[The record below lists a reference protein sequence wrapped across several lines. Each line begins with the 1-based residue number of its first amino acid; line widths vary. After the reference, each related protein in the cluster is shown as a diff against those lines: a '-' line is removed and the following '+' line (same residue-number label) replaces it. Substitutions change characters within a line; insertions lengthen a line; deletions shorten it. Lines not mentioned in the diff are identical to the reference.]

1 MLDIELIRTQPDVI
15 REAIRRRQREDYL
28 KTLDDLIATD
38 KRWRDATT
46 QVRDMR
52 AKRNKVSDEIARMK
66 GAEKEKAIAEMKLL
80 ANEIKARESELTEL
94 ENKRNEL
101 LLLLPNSPHPD
112 VVSGLTEEENKV
124 VRFHGEKRGFKFQP
138 KDHIDIAEK
147 LDLIDVERAAKV
159 SGARFYYLKGDLVH
173 MEIALIKHALN
184 TLEKNGFKVLLT
196 PMLVHERALMGTGF
210 LPTGRDD
217 LYKIENEDLFLIGT
231 SEVTMA
237 AMHMDEVFEE
247 DELPKHYGGFS
258 ACFRTE
264 AGAHGRDTKG
274 IFRVHQFEKVEMFKF
289 THPSKSWDEH
299 EHTIKVAEEFVASL
313 GLHYRV
319 VDVCTGELGAS
330 AARKYDIEVWLPGQG
345 KYREAGSCSN
355 CTDFQARRLN
365 VRYRDRKDGKLKFVH
380 TLNSTT
386 MATTRT
392 LVAIMENYQNEDGS
406 VTIPKVLVPFM
417 GKDRIG

>member
-15 REAIRRRQREDYL
+15 REAIRRRKREDYL
-28 KTLDDLIATD
+28 GALDDLIATD
-38 KRWRDATT
+38 KKWRDATT

-66 GAEKEKAIAEMKLL
+66 GAEKEKAIAEMKIL
-80 ANEIKARESELTEL
+80 ANEIKEKEVELTAL
-94 ENKRNEL
+94 EGKRNEL

-124 VRFHGEKRGFKFQP
+124 VKFVGDKRDFGFKP

-147 LDLIDVERAAKV
+147 LGLIDIERAAKV

-173 MEIALIKHALN
+173 LEMALIKHALN
-184 TLEKNGFKVLLT
+184 TLDKNGFKLLVT
-196 PMLVHERALMGTGF
+196 PQLVRERALMGTGF
-210 LPTGRDD
+210 LPAGRED
-217 LYKIENEDLFLIGT
+217 LYKIEGDDLFLIGT
-231 SEVTMA
+231 SEVSMA

-247 DELPKHYGGFS
+247 EELPKYYGGFS
-258 ACFRTE
+258 SCFRTE

-299 EHTIKVAEEFVASL
+299 EHTIKVAEEFVSSL

-345 KYREAGSCSN
+345 KYRETASCSN

-365 VRYRDRKDGKLKFVH
+365 IRYRDRKENKLKFVH

-392 LVAIMENYQNEDGS
+392 IVAILENYQQEDGS
-406 VTIPKVLVPFM
+406 VMIPKVLVPIM
-417 GKDRIG
+417 GKERIG

>member
-15 REAIRRRQREDYL
+15 REAIGRRQREDYL

-38 KRWRDATT
+38 KKWRDATT

-66 GAEKEKAIAEMKLL
+66 GAEKEKTIAEMKVL
-80 ANEIKARESELTEL
+80 ANEIKEKEVELTAL
-94 ENKRNEL
+94 EGKRNEL

-124 VRFHGEKRGFKFQP
+124 VKFVGEKRDLGFKP
-138 KDHIDIAEK
+138 KDHIDVAEK
-147 LDLIDVERAAKV
+147 LGLIDIERAAKV

-173 MEIALIKHALN
+173 LEMALIKHALN
-184 TLEKNGFKVLLT
+184 TLDKNGFRLLVT
-196 PMLVHERALMGTGF
+196 PQLVRERALMGTGF
-210 LPTGRDD
+210 LPTGRED
-217 LYKIENEDLFLIGT
+217 LYKIEGEDLFLIGT
-231 SEVTMA
+231 SEVSMA

-247 DELPKHYGGFS
+247 AELPKYYGGFS
-258 ACFRTE
+258 SCFRTE

-289 THPSKSWDEH
+289 THPSRSWDEH
-299 EHTIKVAEEFVASL
+299 EHTIKVAEEFVSSL

-345 KYREAGSCSN
+345 KYRETASCSN

-365 VRYRDRKDGKLKFVH
+365 IRYRDRNENKLKFVH

-392 LVAIMENYQNEDGS
+392 LVAILENYQQEDGS
-406 VTIPKVLVPFM
+406 VMIPKVLVPIM
-417 GKDRIG
+417 GKERIG